1 MKVLLVFT
9 DTFSDCDRA
18 LRFAVEFSLK
28 LNADLDILVVLED
41 LYHLERGSTAF
52 GMPVPPDIKNEAIR
66 RIEKK
71 LKENWEKY
79 TSEKLPNVSYKI
91 GPLHEEVKKFV
102 EGKEYQLIMWA
113 CYPSAYLCKIID
125 DLNTASLIIK

>member
-1 MKVLLVFT
+1 MKALLVFT
-9 DTFSDCDRA
+9 DTFSDCERA
-18 LRFAVEFSLK
+18 LRFAVDFTQK
-28 LNADLDILVVLED
+28 LNAELEILVVLED
-41 LYHLERGSTAF
+41 LYHLERGSTTF
-52 GMPVPPDIKNEAIR
+52 GMPVPPDVKNEAVR
-66 RIEKK
+66 RVERK

-79 TSEKLPNVSYKI
+79 ASEGLPSVSYKV
-91 GPLHEEVKKFV
+91 GPLHEEVKRFV